1 MLHRF
6 KEILGDFFHQADL
19 VLLALCCTAT
29 LYGVALIFSATGY
42 LGAARVV
49 RYVGVQ
55 CAAMLL
61 GVGVYIAL
69 SMVDFEILMKKWK
82 WLALFNAVF
91 IGLLITP
98 FGQSDN
104 TGNTAWL
111 KFPGIPVSIG
121 PAEVVKITFVL
132 LLAKQI
138 EWLRVEKRDL
148 KSFHSAALVAG
159 HTLVLMGYY
168 FVISGDMGNDLVF
181 FFIFLAM
188 TFAAGFAL
196 RWFVLV
202 VGGGAAVFA
211 AVFLLDLV
219 PSSMKYMLDR
229 FIVVFDHS
237 YDPLGKGWQQSR
249 SLLAIGS
256 GGLTGQGYL
265 HGTQTH
271 SGYRTNLPARHTDLI
286 FAVCGEELGLIGCA
300 LVILL
305 LAAIIIRVLLVAR
318 RAETPFQSYVCVG
331 MAAMLMF
338 QTIINIGMCLFVM
351 PVIGITLPFFS
362 YGGSSIVT
370 LYAAMGVVSSIK
382 KRSPVMRRPGRMLRA

>member
-1 MLHRF
+1 MLHRL
-6 KEILGDFFHQADL
+6 KDILSDFFRQADL

-29 LYGVALIFSATGY
+29 LYGMALIFSASGY
-42 LGAARVV
+42 MGRVV

-55 CAAMLL
+55 GAALLL
-61 GVGVYIAL
+61 GVCVYIAL
-69 SMVDFEILMKKWK
+69 SMVDFELLMKKWK
-82 WLALFNAVF
+82 WLVLFNVAF
-91 IGLLITP
+91 IGLLLTP
-98 FGQSDN
+98 FGVSDN

-148 KSFHSAALVAG
+148 RSFHSAALTVG
-159 HTLVLMGYY
+159 HTLALMGYY
-168 FVISGDMGNDLVF
+168 FVISGDMGNGLVF

-188 TFAAGFAL
+188 SFAAGFAL
-196 RWFVLV
+196 RWFVLLI
-202 VGGGAAVFA
+202 GGAGGAMA
-211 AVFLLDLV
+211 AVLLLDLV
-219 PSSMKYMLDR
+219 PSGMKYMLDR
-229 FIVVFDHS
+229 FVVVLDHS

-256 GGLTGQGYL
+256 GGLFGQGYL
-265 HGTQTH
+265 NGTQTH
-271 SGYRTNLPARHTDLI
+271 SSYRTNLPARHTDLI
-286 FAVCGEELGLIGCA
+286 FAVCGEELGLVGCA
-300 LVILL
+300 LVIVL
-305 LAAIIIRVLLVAR
+305 LAAIIFRVLLVAR

-338 QTIINIGMCLFVM
+338 QTVINIGMCLFVV

-370 LYAAMGVVSSIK
+370 LFAAMGVVSSIK
-382 KRSPVMRRPGRMLRA
+382 KRSPTMRRTTHWRL